1 MFGKLFL
8 LFTLTASLC
17 GAVAAQTDKRA
28 GDDDNSG
35 IIYGTDHA
43 FVLTAP
49 DGWVLDNASGV
60 AQGLHA
66 VFYPKGSSWK
76 ASPVVMYANV
86 ARKKSE
92 KDALETII
100 ESDIADFK
108 RQSPDLK
115 VEDAEAP
122 AGSGKNV
129 SIKYFAGDKF
139 HNHEAV
145 AYIGESKVVVM
156 LVLSSKTKKGFDDA
170 LPAFKQLISSYH
182 FLGDKVIAK

>member
-1 MFGKLFL
+1 MFRKIILTL
-8 LFTLTASLC
+8 TLTASLC
-17 GAVAAQTDKRA
+17 GAVAAQADKRT
-28 GDDDNSG
+28 GDDANSG
-35 IIYGTDHA
+35 IVYGADHA
-43 FVLTAP
+43 FALTAP

-86 ARKKSE
+86 VHKKSE

-100 ESDIADFK
+100 ESDVADFK
-108 RQSPDLK
+108 RQSPGMK

-122 AGSGKNV
+122 SGSGKNV
-129 SIKYFAGDKF
+129 RVKYFVDDDS
-139 HNHEAV
+139 HEAV

-156 LVLSSKTKKGFDDA
+156 LVLNAKTREGFDGA
-170 LPAFKQLISSYH
+170 LPAFRQLISSYH
-182 FLGDKVIAK
+182 FLGGKVIAK

>member
-1 MFGKLFL
+1 MFGKTFL
-8 LFTLTASLC
+8 LLTLTASLC
-17 GAVAAQTDKRA
+17 GALAAQNDKRA
-28 GDDDNSG
+28 SDDANSG

-43 FVLTAP
+43 FTLTAP

-86 ARKKSE
+86 VHKKSE

-100 ESDIADFK
+100 ESDVADFK
-108 RQSPDLK
+108 RQSPGMK

-122 AGSGKNV
+122 PGSGKNV
-129 SIKYFAGDKF
+129 RVKYFVDDDS
-139 HNHEAV
+139 HEAV
-145 AYIGESKVVVM
+145 AYIGENKVVVM
-156 LVLSSKTKKGFDDA
+156 LVLNAKTKKGFDDA
-170 LPAFKQLISSYH
+170 LPAFRQLISTYH
-182 FLGDKVIAK
+182 FLGDKVITK